1 MRRPPFL
8 TRPTSSDAQSRTL
21 VLQWSGTDAEGWT
34 ADWNITPSGPSHPN
48 PGATVGGTSSS
59 LSGTSG
65 VLKDAVMTAANNPA
79 GAGGR
84 GHRHYRTGHNDHGGG
99 MEFHWAGDPAEIW
112 LRYYIRF
119 STGWDT
125 QPTYTKDWYFDGAQ
139 NPVRVIGHQGGA
151 WGVVFNNNAFPSS
164 EDWTDTFGGSTSD
177 GLFHLHEYHLNCAT
191 GLAEIWIDEA
201 QVLSQM
207 TGQTFASF
215 GDKFAS
221 NNQDSAPASGDHY
234 TDYDDIAISI
244 DGYIGPYNAS
254 RGY

>member
-1 MRRPPFL
+1 MRIPGYRVVRASTVDPGAP
-8 TRPTSSDAQSRTL
+8 ARTL

-34 ADWNITPSGPSHPN
+34 SDLDVTVGANHPD

-59 LSGTSG
+59 LSGTVG
-65 VLKDAVMTAANNPA
+65 VLKDKVMTAANNPS

-99 MEFHWAGDPAEIW
+99 MEFHWTGDPAEIW

-119 STGWDT
+119 STGWDA

-164 EDWTDTFGGSTSD
+164 LDWTDTFGGT
-177 GLFHLHEYHLNCAT
+177 T
-191 GLAEIWIDEA
+191 
-201 QVLSQM
+201 
-207 TGQTFASF
+207 
-215 GDKFAS
+215 
-221 NNQDSAPASGDHY
+221 
-234 TDYDDIAISI
+234 
-244 DGYIGPYNAS
+244 
-254 RGY
+254 